1 MGVGYSYPTADRSKL
16 LLICSSSHSL
26 CVQVELAVENDF
38 KQHLAIQCGS
48 EREIKNRKLYKVC
61 LAYNLSHRFL
71 CSDDGFK

>member
-1 MGVGYSYPTADRSKL
+1 LTSAADIRQPIVGNGINL
-16 LLICSSSHSL
+16 LSLHSL
-26 CVQVELAVENDF
+26 CAKVELAVENDF